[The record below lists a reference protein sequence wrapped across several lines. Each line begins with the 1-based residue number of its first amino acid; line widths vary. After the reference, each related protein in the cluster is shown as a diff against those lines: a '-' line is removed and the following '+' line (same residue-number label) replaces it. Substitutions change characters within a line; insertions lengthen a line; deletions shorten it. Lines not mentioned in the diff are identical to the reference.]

1 MIVMAKRLLRTRLA
15 VDNCHAHLE
24 ECSSWG
30 TEIESYLTQ
39 HVLVIMCAEI
49 QQELYSVIEERAGE
63 ASDEELKSFAV
74 ATGKKVLRSVGK
86 KEIANFVGHFG
97 SDAKEFLNQIV
108 DEKEITLYSNAISNR
123 HDVAH
128 NTGANVTFRELEDI
142 LKSASNLI
150 DSVKRA
156 ISSSREIA

>member
-1 MIVMAKRLLRTRLA
+1 MTKRLLRTRLA
-15 VDNCHAHLE
+15 VENCHTHLDE
-24 ECSSWG
+24 SSSWG
-30 TEIESYLTQ
+30 SEIESYLTQ

-49 QQELYSVIEERAGE
+49 QQELYAVLERRAGE

-97 SDAKEFLNQIV
+97 SEAKELLNQIV
-108 DEKEITLYSNAISNR
+108 DDKEITLYSNAISNR
-123 HDVAH
+123 HDIAH
-128 NTGANVTFRELEDI
+128 KTGANVTFRELEDI

-150 DSVKRA
+150 DAVERA
-156 ISSSREIA
+156 ISTAREAA